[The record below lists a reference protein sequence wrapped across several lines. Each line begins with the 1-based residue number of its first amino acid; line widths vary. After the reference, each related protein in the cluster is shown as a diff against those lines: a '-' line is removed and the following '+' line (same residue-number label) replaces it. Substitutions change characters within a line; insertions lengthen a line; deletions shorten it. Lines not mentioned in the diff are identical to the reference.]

1 MPITKKPKESLEVT
15 VVLGQRGG
23 GQLLGVF
30 TDESKIQALMEMTEE
45 YQEKGYVVFEKVQLN
60 EFQTKKFGLY
70 FK

>member
-1 MPITKKPKESLEVT
+1 MFKKSKEPLEVT

-30 TDESKIQALMEMTEE
+30 TDENKIKALMEMTEE
-45 YQEKGYVVFEKVQLN
+45 FQEKGYVVFEKVSLN
-60 EFQTKKFGLY
+60 EFQTNKFGLY